1 MALLDVPAI
10 RQSYPVAS
18 VAVGAGV
25 KLRPVAGELA
35 GCCPFH
41 ADRSPSF
48 YVFGKGERWHCF
60 GCGATGDVIDLVRRL
75 YSVSMREA
83 AERLA
88 GGNLPLVEA
97 PKVNARGERNNSYAL
112 EIIRSSAP
120 IDGTPA
126 AGYVRRRGH
135 SSAPPPSL
143 RFARLKPPKDSGVL
157 AANGPGL
164 LPALVAVVT
173 GPDGTP
179 AGIQRIY
186 LTSDGRKAASTDG
199 KVKFSLG
206 FVRGGAI
213 RLGPA
218 LDHGLVLSGSVEDG
232 LSLLEMGA
240 PSVWAAPGEGTVKG
254 MHLPELVRS
263 VVIGAD
269 GDAEGRRHAEAAAT
283 AIVGGGREV
292 RIVYP
297 GGGAKDFNDEL
308 MGAMT

>member
-1 MALLDVPAI
+1 MSRLDVLTI
-10 RQSYPVAS
+10 RQVYPVAS
-18 VAVGAGV
+18 VAAGAGV

-60 GCGATGDVIDLVRRL
+60 GCGASGDVLDFVQRA
-75 YSVSMREA
+75 YSVTMREA
-83 AERLA
+83 AERLC
-88 GGNLPLVEA
+88 GGDLPLIDA
-97 PKVNARGERNNSYAL
+97 PRVDARGERNNSYAL
-112 EIIRSSAP
+112 EIIRDSAP

-126 AGYVRRRGH
+126 EGYLRSRGITF
-135 SSAPPPSL
+135 ALPPAL

-157 AANGPGL
+157 VANGPGL
-164 LPALVAVVT
+164 LPALVAVVS
-173 GPDGTP
+173 GPDSAP

-186 LTSDGRKAASTDG
+186 LTSDGRKAASADG

-213 RLGPA
+213 RLGPVM
-218 LDHGLVLSGSVEDG
+218 DHGLVLSGSVEDG

-263 VVIGAD
+263 VVIGGD

-283 AIVGGGREV
+283 AIVSGGRET
-292 RIVYP
+292 RIIYP
-297 GGGAKDFNDEL
+297 SGGAKDFNDEL
-308 MGAMT
+308 REVPA

>member
-10 RQSYPVAS
+10 RQAYPVAPV
-18 VAVGAGV
+18 VAGAGV

-60 GCGATGDVIDLVRRL
+60 GCGASGDVLDFVQRA
-75 YSVSMREA
+75 YSVTMRQA
-83 AERLA
+83 AERLC
-88 GGNLPLVEA
+88 GGDLPVIDA
-97 PKVNARGERNNSYAL
+97 PKVDARGERSNSYAL
-112 EIIRSSAP
+112 EIIHDSAP

-126 AGYVRRRGH
+126 EGYLRRRGITF
-135 SSAPPPSL
+135 ALPPAL

-186 LTSDGRKAASTDG
+186 LTNDGRKAASADG

-206 FVRGGAI
+206 FVRGGAV
-213 RLGPA
+213 RLGPV

-240 PSVWAAPGEGTVKG
+240 PSVWAAPGEGGLRG
-254 MHLPELVRS
+254 MHLPELVRG
-263 VVIGAD
+263 VVIGGD
-269 GDAEGRRHAEAAAT
+269 GDREGRRHAEAAAL
-283 AIVGGGREV
+283 AIVRGEREV

-297 GGGAKDFNDEL
+297 GGGAKDFNEEL
-308 MGAMT
+308 RGGEA

>member
-1 MALLDVPAI
+1 MSRLDVPAI
-10 RQSYPVAS
+10 RQAYPVAP
-18 VAVGAGV
+18 VAAGAGV

-35 GCCPFH
+35 GCCPLH

-48 YVFGKGERWHCF
+48 YVFGDGERWYCF
-60 GCGATGDVIDLVRRL
+60 GCGAGGDVLDFVQRA
-75 YSVSMREA
+75 YSVTMREA
-83 AERLA
+83 AERLC
-88 GGNLPLVEA
+88 GGDLPLIEA
-97 PKVNARGERNNSYAL
+97 PKVNARGKRNNSYAL
-112 EIIRSSAP
+112 EIIRDSAP

-126 AGYVRRRGH
+126 EGYLRRRGITL
-135 SSAPPPSL
+135 ALPPSL

-173 GPDGTP
+173 GPDGAP

-186 LTSDGRKAASTDG
+186 LTSDGRKAASADG

-213 RLGPA
+213 RLGPV
-218 LDHGLVLSGSVEDG
+218 LDHGLTLSGSLEDG

-240 PSVWAAPGEGTVKG
+240 PSVWAAPGEGGLRG

-269 GDAEGRRHAEAAAT
+269 GDAEGRRHAEVAGT